1 MTRIAAVAVVLAV
14 AARASAQP
22 ASAPGDAEIA
32 KRLYAAGDYAGA
44 AERFVRA
51 HALDPQPAY
60 LFDAAQAY
68 RFAKD
73 CANAA
78 KYYREFIDIAQRA
91 KAQNLDKVKG
101 YLADM
106 EACAKPAQPAPAPQT
121 PPAVAEP
128 QRPETPVDGDPGHGK
143 RQLGLALGGVGI
155 AGLATGAIFTAIVKS
170 DEITCSTTNPCSYTQ
185 LRKANADGSRHEHY
199 EIAAYAI
206 GTGALAAGIVLY
218 MLGRQHGDEAAV
230 TVAPTRNGAAVSFT
244 F

>member
-1 MTRIAAVAVVLAV
+1 MTRIVTVALVLAV

-22 ASAPGDAEIA
+22 AGAPGDVEIA
-32 KRLYAAGDYAGA
+32 KKLYAAGDYAGA

-51 HALDPQPAY
+51 YTLNPQPAY

-78 KYYREFIDIAQRA
+78 KYYQQFIDVAQRA
-91 KAQNLDKVKG
+91 QAQNLDKVKG

-106 EACAKPAQPAPAPQT
+106 EACAKPAA
-121 PPAVAEP
+121 PPAAAPVAEP
-128 QRPETPVDGDPGHGK
+128 QRPETPVETDPGHGK
-143 RQLGLALGGVGI
+143 RQLGFVLGGVGI

-170 DEITCSTTNPCSYTQ
+170 DEITCTTANPCSYTQ
-185 LRKANADGSRHEHY
+185 LRKADNDGSRHEHY
-199 EIAAYAI
+199 EIAAYAV

-218 MLGRQHGDEAAV
+218 MLGRQHGEESTV
-230 TVAPTRNGAAVSFT
+230 TIAPTRNGAALSFS

>member
-1 MTRIAAVAVVLAV
+1 VTRIATVALLLAI

-22 ASAPGDAEIA
+22 APAGAPGDVEIA

-51 HALDPQPAY
+51 YTVNPQPAY

-73 CANAA
+73 CPNAA
-78 KYYREFIDIAQRA
+78 KYYRQFIEVAQRA
-91 KAQNLDKVKG
+91 QAQNLDKVKG
-101 YLADM
+101 YLAEM
-106 EACAKPAQPAPAPQT
+106 EACAKPAAAQPAPAPVVE
-121 PPAVAEP
+121 PA
-128 QRPETPVDGDPGHGK
+128 PVIVIDSDPGRGK
-143 RQLGLALGGVGI
+143 RQLGLAIGGAGI
-155 AGLATGAIFTAIVKS
+155 AGLATGAIFTAVVKS
-170 DEITCSTTNPCSYTQ
+170 DEITCSTANPCSYTQ
-185 LRKANADGSRHEHY
+185 LRKANNDGSRHEHY

-218 MLGRQHGDEAAV
+218 MLGRQHGDESPV
-230 TVAPTRNGAAVSFT
+230 TVAPTRNGAALSFS